1 MGGSSI
7 ASLRTPW
14 RSWRERRRSPP
25 GGASAA
31 ATVGRVDLRADAEGI
46 PHFMEVNPLAG
57 LRPDHSDLPI
67 LCELAGMP
75 YRELIAGIMRSALKR
90 TRTAS

>member
-1 MGGSSI
+1 MARA
-7 ASLRTPW
+7 ASETALAAW
-14 RSWRERRRSPP
+14 RGLGCRD
-25 GGASAA
+25 G
-31 ATVGRVDLRADAEGI
+31 GRVDLRADAEGI

-90 TRTAS
+90 IGNGS